1 MRIILTCFLLSLPF
15 IQLAQYNPDRY
26 KDQIFTTASGE
37 TDVKYGKAPQWVW
50 PYWEE
55 DLKLNV
61 YRPDGDTLTK
71 RPLIIFAHAGG
82 FLNGSKDVDNMLAI
96 CDSFARKGYV
106 TATIDYRKGFNPLDG
121 SSAERAVYRGIQD
134 GKAAVRFFKEKRD
147 TYGIDTNNIFFGGM
161 SAGGYIA
168 LHVGYMDKESERPQ
182 STYGGGTVNNLGC
195 LDCSGNNYAHSSK
208 VKGVLDYWGAVQDTT
223 IIETGDAPVLIM
235 HGENDPTVPFG
246 VGHPFGL
253 STLPST
259 YGGSPVSTRARN
271 LGLDYEFYTST
282 GNLHMLDGSD
292 NGTFTN
298 PPNSFWSDT
307 LLPRTT
313 DFLYRLIKP
322 ETIRVSPEIIT
333 VCKGEVFNLDVL
345 HTAGNYYVWSY
356 GTGVPSVTDLNT
368 SRLSVSYAQ
377 PGDYVI
383 SVYEYNRIMCA
394 GIPITFTIRV
404 EEPAVAD
411 FSYAVN
417 GMTVDFSNLSAQATA
432 YNWNFGDGSTSTQT
446 TPSHT
451 YSAPGTYDVK
461 LIAEGNC
468 NDTIVKQVIIESL
481 AVEVLSEQLAK
492 VYPNPVGDQFVISA
506 ASGNQFSYS
515 ITDALGRIIK
525 EGDLNAEIGTVQV
538 DASLWSKGN
547 YFVILQQAETGNRY
561 TVKLIK

>member
-223 IIETGDAPVLIM
+223 IIESGDAPVLIM

-356 GTGVPSVTDLNT
+356 STGVSSVTDLNT

-547 YFVILQQAETGNRY
+547 YFVILQQGETGNRY